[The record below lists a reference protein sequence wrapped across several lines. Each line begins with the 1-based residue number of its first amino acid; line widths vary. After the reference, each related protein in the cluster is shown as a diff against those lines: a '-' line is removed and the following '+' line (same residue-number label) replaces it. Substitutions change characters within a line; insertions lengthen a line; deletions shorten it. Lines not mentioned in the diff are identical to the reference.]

1 MIRRYL
7 KKDYSSKPSYQYNA
21 IMLIRILSDN
31 PGPTFT
37 RNMDEKFTKTVKDVL
52 KTNDPSVHQM
62 MMETLEAFEQTKAY
76 DEGLTILISMWKQEK
91 KNAEKDAQKRFGVR
105 FYCITSTRRISGL
118 FLFIHYDQIL
128 T

>member
-1 MIRRYL
+1 MIRQYL

-21 IMLIRILSDN
+21 IMLIRILADN

-37 RNMDEKFTKTVKDVL
+37 RNMDEKFTKTVKDVVL

-76 DEGLTILISMWKQEK
+76 DEGLILIISMWKQEK
-91 KNAEKDAQKRFGVR
+91 KTAEKDAQKRFGVR
-105 FYCITSTRRISGL
+105 TTYFGL
-118 FLFIHYDQIL
+118 GDLEVIFKY
-128 T
+128 